1 MKLKLTDGFRMS
13 GDRAVKC
20 VGLERESAWLCAQ
33 RKAMEP
39 GIESLMT
46 LAVVYDQRF
55 KKAATPTNVPSGKSP
70 SGRG

>member
-1 MKLKLTDGFRMS
+1 MS
-13 GDRAVKC
+13 GDRVVKC
-20 VGLERESAWLCAQ
+20 VELGCESVWLYAQ

-46 LAVVYDQRF
+46 LAVGYGRRF

-70 SGRG
+70 NGRG